1 MIKAELLPR
10 RPTGP
15 MVRRAELWA
24 VAVVALPLLALGCDG
39 CQKEKPYTPFGVT
52 SALPSEGDAAPPL
65 PSAKVEPGKFPAA
78 LVAPAGSRKVRMG
91 ELTLD
96 APPRY
101 VFDRALVMG
110 EGDKQQAVA
119 WLKANA
125 DATEVPRGL
134 LMTYGPAGAAKQV
147 MTLPSFVPIAPGCV
161 LATRL
166 VQTGQ
171 NSVLV
176 DTTATCPPGLVARV
190 PVEAVSV
197 IAPASQRPEVLTLRV
212 AAPAAG
218 ELLAADEDSSDRD
231 GDGREDVKLVFTLT
245 GPEGAKASATLAF
258 VDRAAGVSRDA
269 AEPRASLALAAKAIL
284 VKTGPTASAE
294 VEAVRRLL
302 SALCAEG
309 ATPRVFDAEGAAL
322 RCDDLGSVVDTLA
335 RAEVLSR
342 LAAKDA
348 LGAVSVITRSDWYF
362 KKISTDADK
371 SITKELTKRL
381 LAVTPTAS
389 SLTTKPKAAKGPH
402 WSPLWFEQ
410 DGALLIET
418 ESGVVRASRDGT
430 TETAVDPDGGTPA
443 WPLDVTDTGG
453 RHLTGSLCAC
463 DSSEIQLGIA
473 DAAGAPQNGLPTRL
487 LSPRPGGCK
496 GRFSC
501 PDPTPVA
508 TGEGGFSVL
517 IAGALSEPKKSGK
530 TLPSPGS
537 ARSPDGG
544 WLVAATP
551 LGLVVTGLTQEL
563 WKLPDAPVDTRH
575 AQDCVV
581 ANDRAAV
588 ACVSD
593 GKVVL
598 LKRP

>member
-1 MIKAELLPR
+1 MIRME
-10 RPTGP
+10 
-15 MVRRAELWA
+15 RRAELWA
-24 VAVVALPLLALGCDG
+24 AAVLALPLLALGCEG
-39 CQKEKPYTPFGVT
+39 CEKDKPYTPFGVT
-52 SALPSEGDAAPPL
+52 SAVPSAGDADAAPPA

-78 LVAPAGSRKVRMG
+78 LVAPAGSRKLRMG

-96 APPRY
+96 APAHY
-101 VFDRALVMG
+101 VFDRALVLG
-110 EGDKQQAVA
+110 EADKQQAVA
-119 WLKANA
+119 WLKSDA

-134 LMTYGPAGAAKQV
+134 LMSYGPGGAAKQV
-147 MTLPSFVPIAPGCV
+147 MTLPSFVPIAPGC
-161 LATRL
+161 LHSTRL

-176 DTTATCPPGLVARV
+176 DTTATCPAGLVARV

-197 IAPASQRPEVLTLRV
+197 IAPASSRAEVLTLRL
-212 AAPAAG
+212 AAPAPG
-218 ELLAADEDSSDRD
+218 ELLSVDEDSSDRD
-231 GDGREDVKLVFTLT
+231 GDGREDVKLVFTLL
-245 GPEGAKASATLAF
+245 GPEGAKASATLAY

-269 AEPRASLALAAKAIL
+269 AEPRASLSLAAKAIL
-284 VKTGPTASAE
+284 AKAGPTASAE
-294 VEAVRRLL
+294 VEAMRRLL
-302 SALCAEG
+302 AALCAEG
-309 ATPRVFDAEGAAL
+309 ATPRVFDAEGSAL
-322 RCDDLGSVVDTLA
+322 RCDDLGGVVDTLA

-348 LGAVSVITRSDWYF
+348 LGAVSVLTRSDWYF
-362 KKISTDADK
+362 KKISADAEK

-381 LAVTPTAS
+381 LAVTPTPSALGAKAKAS
-389 SLTTKPKAAKGPH
+389 KGPH

-418 ESGVVRASRDGT
+418 EAGVVRASRDGT
-430 TETAVDPDGGTPA
+430 AETAVDADGGTPA
-443 WPLDVTDTGG
+443 WPLDVTDTTG

-463 DSSEIQLGIA
+463 DSSEVQLGIA
-473 DAAGAPQNGLPTRL
+473 DTKGAPQNGLPTRL

-496 GRFSC
+496 GRFAC

-508 TGEGGFSVL
+508 TSDSGFSVL
-517 IAGALSEPKKSGK
+517 IGGALCEPKKSGK

-537 ARSPDGG
+537 ARSPDGS
-544 WLVAATP
+544 WLVSATP
-551 LGLVVTGLTQEL
+551 LGVVVTGPTQEL
-563 WKLPDAPVDTRH
+563 WKLPDAAPLDVRH

-588 ACVSD
+588 ACVAD

-598 LKRP
+598 LRRP